1 MKKLFHLKAIL
12 RVQLLIS
19 MLCTNFYYAQDSA
32 VEFELI
38 KIDRLIRNKKID
50 LAQKKTD
57 SLYQKL
63 RKFNLGRTK
72 KIQLLETQF
81 RQAIIFDEI
90 ESTSEESLKILLK
103 IIDNA
108 EEENL
113 QSLSCQIYL
122 LIALAYEKSQHLE
135 LTNLYLDKA
144 YQKYKI
150 YHLENLYSTYCIR
163 RSSYF
168 RFEEKLDSMNYYAK
182 QAEKFSKKYNN
193 EKDLIDSYLLMG
205 IYESINKN
213 FKKTLAYDYKILEH
227 KKKSKRPSEIAAA
240 YNNISLVNYKMKN
253 YTEALSYNDSAFVFY
268 KISPINAEFYLKL
281 RSMIFERM
289 GKTDS
294 ALFYYKAYHEKLQL
308 ISSQEEKIKIKK
320 LEEQYQSDKKENTIK
335 NKDKLMILIGS
346 LLAVI
351 AIASILLFGKN
362 RQINHRNK
370 IINQQLGELT
380 QLLKQ
385 KQFLLSELQHRV
397 KNNLQHVISILE
409 IQKESADFNN
419 IEELIRGNQNRIHS
433 MALLH
438 KKLNVNDNVNEVDFT
453 RYITELS
460 EIVKESYD
468 NHQKKIKLNIN
479 CEIETITIGKALPI
493 GFIIVELI
501 SNSMKHAFKNRNIGI
516 INIEVAKGKNGQKNK
531 FYYSD
536 NGDGFDFYQTNEKGL
551 GLEIT
556 KGLID
561 QIDGIVETKTY
572 NGFELIIYYK

>member
-168 RFEEKLDSMNYYAK
+168 RFEEKHDSMNYYAK

-213 FKKTLAYDYKILEH
+213 FKKTLAYYYKILEH

-516 INIEVAKGKNGQKNK
+516 INIEIAKGKNGQKNK

-572 NGFELIIYYK
+572 NGFELIIYFK

>member
-1 MKKLFHLKAIL
+1 MKLFY
-12 RVQLLIS
+12 RLLVFCLLLSGHIV
-19 MLCTNFYYAQDSA
+19 LAQDISVA
-32 VEFELI
+32 KEI
-38 KIDRLIRNKKID
+38 KKID
-50 LAQKKTD
+50 SLIDNYQFVLAEKKAD
-57 SLYQKL
+57 SLYK
-63 RKFNLGRTK
+63 TK
-72 KIQLLETQF
+72 IDKNQFLEVRF
-81 RQAIIFDEI
+81 RQALLLDKQE
-90 ESTSEESLKILLK
+90 ESSVESLKVLLS
-103 IIDNA
+103 IIDDA
-108 EEENL
+108 ENTDL
-113 QSLSCQIYL
+113 HSLSCRIYL
-122 LIALAYEKSQHLE
+122 LTALAYEKAQNFE
-135 LTNLYLDKA
+135 LTNLYLNKA
-144 YQKYKI
+144 YKTYKA
-150 YHLENLYSTYCIR
+150 YHLEELYSTYCIR
-163 RSSYF
+163 RSSYY
-168 RFEEKLDSMNYYAK
+168 RFINKFDLMYSYAR
-182 QAEKFSKKYNN
+182 QAEKYAEKYQNK
-193 EKDLIDSYLLMG
+193 KDLEDSYLLMG
-205 IYESINKN
+205 VYMSKNKN
-213 FKKTLAYDYKILEH
+213 YAKTLEYSFKILKLN
-227 KKKSKRPSEIAAA
+227 KKNYHRSKIALD
-240 YNNISLVNYKMKN
+240 YNNISYVYVIMKD
-253 YTEALSYNDSAFVFY
+253 YPKALLYSDSAYVFYNDADLMYKDYLSESRYKAFEGLG
-268 KISPINAEFYLKL
+268 N
-281 RSMIFERM
+281 
-289 GKTDS
+289 TDS
-294 ALFYYKAYHEKLQL
+294 AYHYFKQYHDNIQVLTAKEEKL
-308 ISSQEEKIKIKK
+308 KIKK
-320 LEEQYQSDKKENTIK
+320 LENQYQSDKREDTIK
-335 NKDKLMILIGS
+335 DKDNQMILIGS

-438 KKLNVNDNVNEVDFT
+438 KKLNVSDNVNDVDFT

-468 NHQKKIKLNIN
+468 NHQKKINLNIN

-516 INIEVAKGKNGQKNK
+516 INIETTEGKNGQKNK

-536 NGDGFDFYQTNEKGL
+536 NGDGFDFNQTNEKGL

-561 QIDGIVETKTY
+561 QIDGIVETKTD
-572 NGFELIIYYK
+572 NGFELIIYFK

>member
-1 MKKLFHLKAIL
+1 MY
-12 RVQLLIS
+12 S
-19 MLCTNFYYAQDSA
+19 YA
-32 VEFELI
+32 
-38 KIDRLIRNKKID
+38 R
-50 LAQKKTD
+50 
-57 SLYQKL
+57 
-63 RKFNLGRTK
+63 
-72 KIQLLETQF
+72 
-81 RQAIIFDEI
+81 
-90 ESTSEESLKILLK
+90 
-103 IIDNA
+103 
-108 EEENL
+108 
-113 QSLSCQIYL
+113 
-122 LIALAYEKSQHLE
+122 
-135 LTNLYLDKA
+135 
-144 YQKYKI
+144 
-150 YHLENLYSTYCIR
+150 
-163 RSSYF
+163 
-168 RFEEKLDSMNYYAK
+168 
-182 QAEKFSKKYNN
+182 QAEKYAEKYKNK
-193 EKDLIDSYLLMG
+193 KDLEDSYLLMG
-205 IYESINKN
+205 VYMSKNKN
-213 FKKTLAYDYKILEH
+213 YAKTLEYSFKILKLN
-227 KKKSKRPSEIAAA
+227 KKNYHRSKIALD
-240 YNNISLVNYKMKN
+240 YNNISYVYVIMKD
-253 YTEALSYNDSAFVFY
+253 YPKALLYSDSAYVFYNDADLMYKDYLSESRYKAFEGLG
-268 KISPINAEFYLKL
+268 N
-281 RSMIFERM
+281 
-289 GKTDS
+289 TDS
-294 ALFYYKAYHEKLQL
+294 AYHYFKQYHDNIQVLTAKEEKL
-308 ISSQEEKIKIKK
+308 KIKK
-320 LEEQYQSDKKENTIK
+320 LENQYQSDKREDTIK
-335 NKDKLMILIGS
+335 DKDNQMILIGS

-438 KKLNVNDNVNEVDFT
+438 KKLNVSDNVNDVDFT

-468 NHQKKIKLNIN
+468 NHQKKINLNIN

-516 INIEVAKGKNGQKNK
+516 INIEITEGKNGQKNK

-536 NGDGFDFYQTNEKGL
+536 NGDGFDFNQTNEKGL

-561 QIDGIVETKTY
+561 QIDGIVETKTD
-572 NGFELIIYYK
+572 NGFELIIYFK

>member
-1 MKKLFHLKAIL
+1 MY
-12 RVQLLIS
+12 S
-19 MLCTNFYYAQDSA
+19 YA
-32 VEFELI
+32 
-38 KIDRLIRNKKID
+38 R
-50 LAQKKTD
+50 
-57 SLYQKL
+57 
-63 RKFNLGRTK
+63 
-72 KIQLLETQF
+72 
-81 RQAIIFDEI
+81 
-90 ESTSEESLKILLK
+90 
-103 IIDNA
+103 
-108 EEENL
+108 
-113 QSLSCQIYL
+113 
-122 LIALAYEKSQHLE
+122 
-135 LTNLYLDKA
+135 
-144 YQKYKI
+144 
-150 YHLENLYSTYCIR
+150 
-163 RSSYF
+163 
-168 RFEEKLDSMNYYAK
+168 
-182 QAEKFSKKYNN
+182 QAEKYAEKYQNK
-193 EKDLIDSYLLMG
+193 KDLEDSYLLMG
-205 IYESINKN
+205 VYMSKNKN
-213 FKKTLAYDYKILEH
+213 YAKTLEYSFKILKLN
-227 KKKSKRPSEIAAA
+227 KKNYHRSKIALD
-240 YNNISLVNYKMKN
+240 YNNISYVYVIMKD
-253 YTEALSYNDSAFVFY
+253 YPKALLYSDSAYVFYNDADLMYKDYLSESRYKAFEGLG
-268 KISPINAEFYLKL
+268 N
-281 RSMIFERM
+281 
-289 GKTDS
+289 TDS
-294 ALFYYKAYHEKLQL
+294 AYHYFKQYHDNIQVLTAKEEKL
-308 ISSQEEKIKIKK
+308 KIKK
-320 LEEQYQSDKKENTIK
+320 LENQYQSDKREDTIK
-335 NKDKLMILIGS
+335 DKDNQMILICS

-438 KKLNVNDNVNEVDFT
+438 KKLNVSDNVNDVDFT

-468 NHQKKIKLNIN
+468 NHQKKINLNIN

-516 INIEVAKGKNGQKNK
+516 INIEITEGKNGQKNK

-536 NGDGFDFYQTNEKGL
+536 NGDGFDFNQTNEKGL

-561 QIDGIVETKTY
+561 QIDGIVETKTD
-572 NGFELIIYYK
+572 NGFELIIYFK

>member
-1 MKKLFHLKAIL
+1 M
-12 RVQLLIS
+12 
-19 MLCTNFYYAQDSA
+19 
-32 VEFELI
+32 
-38 KIDRLIRNKKID
+38 
-50 LAQKKTD
+50 
-57 SLYQKL
+57 
-63 RKFNLGRTK
+63 
-72 KIQLLETQF
+72 
-81 RQAIIFDEI
+81 
-90 ESTSEESLKILLK
+90 
-103 IIDNA
+103 
-108 EEENL
+108 
-113 QSLSCQIYL
+113 
-122 LIALAYEKSQHLE
+122 
-135 LTNLYLDKA
+135 
-144 YQKYKI
+144 
-150 YHLENLYSTYCIR
+150 
-163 RSSYF
+163 
-168 RFEEKLDSMNYYAK
+168 
-182 QAEKFSKKYNN
+182 
-193 EKDLIDSYLLMG
+193 
-205 IYESINKN
+205 
-213 FKKTLAYDYKILEH
+213 
-227 KKKSKRPSEIAAA
+227 
-240 YNNISLVNYKMKN
+240 
-253 YTEALSYNDSAFVFY
+253 
-268 KISPINAEFYLKL
+268 
-281 RSMIFERM
+281 
-289 GKTDS
+289 
-294 ALFYYKAYHEKLQL
+294 
-308 ISSQEEKIKIKK
+308 
-320 LEEQYQSDKKENTIK
+320 
-335 NKDKLMILIGS
+335 
-346 LLAVI
+346 LAVI

-370 IINQQLGELT
+370 IINQQLCELT

-453 RYITELS
+453 RYINELS

>member
-1 MKKLFHLKAIL
+1 MKLFY
-12 RVQLLIS
+12 RLLVFCLLLSGHIV
-19 MLCTNFYYAQDSA
+19 LAQDISVA
-32 VEFELI
+32 KEI
-38 KIDRLIRNKKID
+38 KKID
-50 LAQKKTD
+50 SLIDNYQFVLAQKKTD
-57 SLYQKL
+57 SLYKQSN
-63 RKFNLGRTK
+63 RFDQTK
-72 KIQLLETQF
+72 TGKSGQLETRF
-81 RQAIIFDEI
+81 RQAVLLDKKED
-90 ESTSEESLKILLK
+90 SSVESLKILLN
-103 IIDNA
+103 IMDDAENA
-108 EEENL
+108 HL
-113 QSLSCQIYL
+113 YSLTCRIYL
-122 LIALAYEKSQHLE
+122 MIALAYEKSENFE
-135 LTNLYLDKA
+135 LTNYYLNKA
-144 YQKYKI
+144 YKTYKA
-150 YHLENLYSTYCIR
+150 YHLEELYSTYCIR
-163 RSSYF
+163 RSSYY
-168 RFEEKLDSMNYYAK
+168 RFINKFDLMYSYAR
-182 QAEKFSKKYNN
+182 QAEKYAEKYQNK
-193 EKDLIDSYLLMG
+193 KDLEDSYLLMG
-205 IYESINKN
+205 VYMSKNKN
-213 FKKTLAYDYKILEH
+213 YAKTLEYSFKILKLN
-227 KKKSKRPSEIAAA
+227 KKNYHRSKIALD
-240 YNNISLVNYKMKN
+240 YNNISYVYVIMKD
-253 YTEALSYNDSAFVFY
+253 YPKALLYSDSAYVFYNDADLMYKDYLSESRYKAFEGLG
-268 KISPINAEFYLKL
+268 N
-281 RSMIFERM
+281 
-289 GKTDS
+289 TDS
-294 ALFYYKAYHEKLQL
+294 AYHYFKQYHDNIQVLTAKEEKL
-308 ISSQEEKIKIKK
+308 KIKK
-320 LEEQYQSDKKENTIK
+320 LENQYQSDKREDTIK
-335 NKDKLMILIGS
+335 DKDNQMILICS

-438 KKLNVNDNVNEVDFT
+438 KKLNVSDNVNDVDFT

-468 NHQKKIKLNIN
+468 NHQKKINLNIN

-516 INIEVAKGKNGQKNK
+516 INIEITEGKNGQKNK

-536 NGDGFDFYQTNEKGL
+536 NGDGFDFNQTNEKGL

-561 QIDGIVETKTY
+561 QIDGIVETKTD
-572 NGFELIIYYK
+572 NGFELIIYFK

>member
-1 MKKLFHLKAIL
+1 MKLFY
-12 RVQLLIS
+12 RLLVFCLLLSGHIV
-19 MLCTNFYYAQDSA
+19 LAQDISVA
-32 VEFELI
+32 KEI
-38 KIDRLIRNKKID
+38 KKID
-50 LAQKKTD
+50 SLIDNYQFVLAEKKAD
-57 SLYQKL
+57 SLYK
-63 RKFNLGRTK
+63 TK
-72 KIQLLETQF
+72 IDKNQFLEVRF
-81 RQAIIFDEI
+81 RQALLLDKQE
-90 ESTSEESLKILLK
+90 ESSVESLKVLLS
-103 IIDNA
+103 IIDDA
-108 EEENL
+108 ENTDL
-113 QSLSCQIYL
+113 HSLSCRIYL
-122 LIALAYEKSQHLE
+122 LTALAYEKAQNFE
-135 LTNLYLDKA
+135 LTNLYLNKA
-144 YQKYKI
+144 YKTYKA
-150 YHLENLYSTYCIR
+150 YHLEELYSTYCIR
-163 RSSYF
+163 RSSYY
-168 RFEEKLDSMNYYAK
+168 RFINKFDLMYSYAR
-182 QAEKFSKKYNN
+182 QAEKYAEKYQNK
-193 EKDLIDSYLLMG
+193 KDLEDSYLLMG
-205 IYESINKN
+205 VYMSKNKN
-213 FKKTLAYDYKILEH
+213 YAKTLEYSFKILKLN
-227 KKKSKRPSEIAAA
+227 KKNYHRSKIALD
-240 YNNISLVNYKMKN
+240 YNNISYVYVIMKD
-253 YTEALSYNDSAFVFY
+253 YPKALLYSDSAYVFYNDADLMYKDYLSESRYKAFEGLG
-268 KISPINAEFYLKL
+268 N
-281 RSMIFERM
+281 
-289 GKTDS
+289 TDS
-294 ALFYYKAYHEKLQL
+294 AYHYFKQYHDNIQVLTAKEEKL
-308 ISSQEEKIKIKK
+308 KIKK
-320 LEEQYQSDKKENTIK
+320 LENQYQSDKREDTIK
-335 NKDKLMILIGS
+335 DKDNQMILIGS

-438 KKLNVNDNVNEVDFT
+438 KKLNVSDNVNDVDFT

-468 NHQKKIKLNIN
+468 NHQKKINLNIN

-516 INIEVAKGKNGQKNK
+516 INIEITEGKNGQKNK

-536 NGDGFDFYQTNEKGL
+536 NGDGFDFNQTNEKGL

-561 QIDGIVETKTY
+561 QIDGIVETKTD
-572 NGFELIIYYK
+572 NGFELIIYFK

>member
-168 RFEEKLDSMNYYAK
+168 RFEEKHDSMNYYAK

-572 NGFELIIYYK
+572 NGFELIIYFK

>member
-1 MKKLFHLKAIL
+1 
-12 RVQLLIS
+12 
-19 MLCTNFYYAQDSA
+19 
-32 VEFELI
+32 
-38 KIDRLIRNKKID
+38 
-50 LAQKKTD
+50 
-57 SLYQKL
+57 
-63 RKFNLGRTK
+63 
-72 KIQLLETQF
+72 
-81 RQAIIFDEI
+81 
-90 ESTSEESLKILLK
+90 
-103 IIDNA
+103 
-108 EEENL
+108 
-113 QSLSCQIYL
+113 
-122 LIALAYEKSQHLE
+122 
-135 LTNLYLDKA
+135 
-144 YQKYKI
+144 
-150 YHLENLYSTYCIR
+150 
-163 RSSYF
+163 
-168 RFEEKLDSMNYYAK
+168 
-182 QAEKFSKKYNN
+182 
-193 EKDLIDSYLLMG
+193 
-205 IYESINKN
+205 
-213 FKKTLAYDYKILEH
+213 
-227 KKKSKRPSEIAAA
+227 
-240 YNNISLVNYKMKN
+240 
-253 YTEALSYNDSAFVFY
+253 
-268 KISPINAEFYLKL
+268 
-281 RSMIFERM
+281 MIFERM

-572 NGFELIIYYK
+572 NGFELIIYFK

>member
-168 RFEEKLDSMNYYAK
+168 RFEEKHDSMNYYAK

-453 RYITELS
+453 RYINELS

>member
-1 MKKLFHLKAIL
+1 MY
-12 RVQLLIS
+12 S
-19 MLCTNFYYAQDSA
+19 YA
-32 VEFELI
+32 
-38 KIDRLIRNKKID
+38 R
-50 LAQKKTD
+50 
-57 SLYQKL
+57 
-63 RKFNLGRTK
+63 
-72 KIQLLETQF
+72 
-81 RQAIIFDEI
+81 
-90 ESTSEESLKILLK
+90 
-103 IIDNA
+103 
-108 EEENL
+108 
-113 QSLSCQIYL
+113 
-122 LIALAYEKSQHLE
+122 
-135 LTNLYLDKA
+135 
-144 YQKYKI
+144 
-150 YHLENLYSTYCIR
+150 
-163 RSSYF
+163 
-168 RFEEKLDSMNYYAK
+168 
-182 QAEKFSKKYNN
+182 QAEKYAEKYQNK
-193 EKDLIDSYLLMG
+193 KDLEDSYLLMG
-205 IYESINKN
+205 VYMSKNKN
-213 FKKTLAYDYKILEH
+213 YAKTLEYSFKILKLN
-227 KKKSKRPSEIAAA
+227 KKNYHRSKIALD
-240 YNNISLVNYKMKN
+240 YNNISYVYVIMKD
-253 YTEALSYNDSAFVFY
+253 YPKALLYSDSAYVFYNDADLMYKDYLSESRYKAFEGLG
-268 KISPINAEFYLKL
+268 N
-281 RSMIFERM
+281 
-289 GKTDS
+289 TDS
-294 ALFYYKAYHEKLQL
+294 AYHYFKQYHDNIQVLTAKEEKL
-308 ISSQEEKIKIKK
+308 KIKK
-320 LEEQYQSDKKENTIK
+320 LENQYQSDKREDTIK
-335 NKDKLMILIGS
+335 DKDNQMILIGS

-438 KKLNVNDNVNEVDFT
+438 KKLNVSDNVNDVDFT

-468 NHQKKIKLNIN
+468 NHQKKINLNIN

-516 INIEVAKGKNGQKNK
+516 INIEITEGKNGQKNK

-536 NGDGFDFYQTNEKGL
+536 NGDGFDFNQTNEKGL

-561 QIDGIVETKTY
+561 QIDGIVETKTD
-572 NGFELIIYYK
+572 NGFELIIYFK